1 MKKTALVLIAALMA
15 SGSAFAGHTRS
26 YDVTITN
33 ITAGQTF
40 TPALVATHRSD
51 ISFYEL
57 GKPASDEL
65 GILAESGN
73 IMPLKDVLDSAPSLV
88 KDTASNGA
96 LLAPGDSVTIRI
108 EGSRYFNRLS
118 FAAMMIPTHDT
129 IVSIDSIYLPRWET
143 TVMATAYDA
152 GTELNDE
159 LCENIPGPVCGG
171 TGLSAGDG
179 EGYVHVANG
188 IHGIG
193 DLEPELFDYRNP
205 VAKVTVRRVW

>member
-1 MKKTALVLIAALMA
+1 MKKTTLVLIAALIA
-15 SGSAFAGHTRS
+15 SGSAFAGQTRS

-51 ISFYEL
+51 ISFFEL
-57 GKPASDEL
+57 GQPASDEL
-65 GILAESGN
+65 GALAESGN

-88 KDTASNGA
+88 KDTATNGA
-96 LLAPGDSVTIRI
+96 LLEPGDSVTIRI
-108 EGSRYFNRLS
+108 EGSRHFNRLS
-118 FAAMMIPTHDT
+118 IAAMMIPTHDT
-129 IVSIDSIYLPRWET
+129 IVAIDSVYLPRWET
-143 TVMATAYDA
+143 TDMATAYDV

-159 LCENIPGPVCGG
+159 ICANIPGPVCGG
-171 TGLSAGDG
+171 EGSSADGG

-193 DLEPELFDYRNP
+193 DLAPEVFDYRNP
-205 VAKVTVRRVW
+205 VAKVTVKRVW

>member
-1 MKKTALVLIAALMA
+1 MKKTALILIAALLA

-51 ISFYEL
+51 ISFFEL
-57 GKPASDEL
+57 GEPAIDEL
-65 GILAESGN
+65 GTLAESGN
-73 IMPLKDVLDSAPSLV
+73 IMPLKDLLDSLPTLV
-88 KDTASNGA
+88 KDTATNGA
-96 LLAPGDSVTIRI
+96 LLEPGDSVTIRI
-108 EGSRYFNRLS
+108 QGGRYFNRLS
-118 FAAMMIPTHDT
+118 IAAMMIPTHDT
-129 IVSIDSIYLPRWET
+129 IVAIDSVYLPRWET
-143 TVMATAYDA
+143 TKMATAYDA

-159 LCENIPGPVCGG
+159 LCANIPGPVCGG
-171 TGLSAGDG
+171 EGSSAAGG

-193 DLEPELFDYRNP
+193 DLAPEVFDYRNP

>member
-40 TPALVATHRSD
+40 TPALVATHTSD
-51 ISFYEL
+51 ISFFEL
-57 GKPASDEL
+57 GEPAIDEL
-65 GILAESGN
+65 GTLAESGD
-73 IMPLKDVLDSAPSLV
+73 IMPLKDLLDSLPTLV
-88 KDTASNGA
+88 KATATNGA
-96 LLAPGDSVTIRI
+96 LLEPGDSVTIRI
-108 EGSRYFNRLS
+108 QGGRYFNRLS
-118 FAAMMIPTHDT
+118 IAAMMIPTHDT
-129 IVSIDSIYLPRWET
+129 IVAIDSVYLPRWET
-143 TVMATAYDA
+143 TKMATAYDA

-159 LCENIPGPVCGG
+159 LCANIPGPVCGG
-171 TGLSAGDG
+171 DGSSAGGG

-193 DLEPELFDYRNP
+193 DLAPEVFDYRNP
-205 VAKVTVRRVW
+205 VAKVTVKRVW